1 MCYFGTCNQ
10 LCVFVTNFCDDFFSN
25 FDFSENVFWPWRL
38 FVTNFCRSMLKVCFT
53 NYRLEIKCS
62 FKNYFNPLDF
72 NPLDLS
78 INAFVSSIFDSIE
91 VKEDFFFLDGCSS
104 KTFCGKVDLSFV
116 HSMYVQK
123 CTYKSMVHTLYY
135 IHQKSTL
142 HAEQGT
148 AKVFKLVIR

>member
-1 MCYFGTCNQ
+1 MCYFGTCNEF
-10 LCVFVTNFCDDFFSN
+10 LCFCDDFFSN
-25 FDFSENVFWPWRL
+25 FDFSEKIFWPWRI

-62 FKNYFNPLDF
+62 FKNYFNA
-72 NPLDLS
+72 LDLS

-116 HSMYVQK
+116 HSMYKNVLIK
-123 CTYKSMVHTLYY
+123 VWYTILH
-135 IHQKSTL
+135 STPK
-142 HAEQGT
+142 EYT
-148 AKVFKLVIR
+148 ACWARYSKGI